1 LLDIQGLAPGLS
13 SREEAA
19 SVPQITFSVNGHVV
33 SVNVKPGDLLADVLR
48 TQLGLLGVKIGCSEG
63 ECGACTVLV
72 DGKAVLSCIYPAPK
86 VAGCNVTT
94 IEGLGTEDGLDAI
107 QQAFVDCCAVQC
119 GYCTPGMILAAK
131 ALLDENPR
139 PTREEIVAGISG
151 NLCRCT
157 GYYQIVDAIAL
168 AAARLAGDDP

>member
-1 LLDIQGLAPGLS
+1 
-13 SREEAA
+13 
-19 SVPQITFSVNGHVV
+19 VPQIAFILNGHAV
-33 SVNVKPGDLLADVLR
+33 SARVGPGDLLADVLR
-48 TQLGLLGVKIGCSEG
+48 DDLGILGVKIGCSEG

-72 DGKAVLSCIYPAPK
+72 NGRAVLSCIYPAPK
-86 VAGCNVTT
+86 VAGCSVTT
-94 IEGLGTEDGLDAI
+94 IEGLGTDSQLDVI
-107 QQAFVDCCAVQC
+107 QQAFVDCCASQC
-119 GYCTPGMILAAK
+119 GYCTPGMILSAK

-168 AAARLAGDDP
+168 AATRLAGDEP